1 MRCRQFLR
9 VIAQKVGA
17 HIGFSGI
24 IMGHGGVQLR
34 RKHFTLHRAVRL
46 GGLLQLQGQD
56 RTHQLIRVALGA
68 EEIAQREGDKASPP
82 VRCGQPLGIL
92 QHMRMGAHDD
102 ICTPVCQILRQCA
115 LTVHDGVA
123 VLYAPVHSHHH
134 KICLLT
140 RQAHL
145 PLDHIGLAGV
155 DDIGCH
161 ILILADTVG
170 VFSIGEIGDGHTV
183 DGLQRDA
190 VVVLFAA
197 PQTGGDYILRHGL
210 PELLSSRNAGRA
222 LIIGVVI
229 GQAEHPHPGTV
240 QRPRTVAGGGKAW
253 VGGGCKGVAAKGLL
267 IDPVHILFRIERSNV
282 LIAVIKAVLSVFACP
297 AGGLIING
305 RMDQV
310 ISCCGKTDGFHHRLR
325 FRFRLRGHNR

>member
-68 EEIAQREGDKASPP
+68 EEIAQREGDKTSPP

-102 ICTPVCQILRQCA
+102 ICAPVCQILRQCA

-145 PLDHIGLAGV
+145 MLDHIGLAGV

-161 ILILADTVG
+161 ILVLADAVG
-170 VFSIGEIGDGHTV
+170 VLSIGEIGDGHTI
-183 DGLQRDA
+183 DGLQRDT

-210 PELLSSRNAGRA
+210 PELQSSRNAGRA

-267 IDPVHILFRIERSNV
+267 IDPVHILFRIERSDV

-305 RMDQV
+305 
-310 ISCCGKTDGFHHRLR
+310 
-325 FRFRLRGHNR
+325 